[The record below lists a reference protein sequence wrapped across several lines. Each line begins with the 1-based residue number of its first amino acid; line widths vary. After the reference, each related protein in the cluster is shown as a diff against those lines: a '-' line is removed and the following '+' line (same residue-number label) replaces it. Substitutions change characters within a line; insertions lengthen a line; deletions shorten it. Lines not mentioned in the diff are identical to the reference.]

1 MSHVVFHSGYVAK
14 RGVFIDIAGS
24 IKKIFFVCNCI
35 LLCLACWIWLSPNP
49 RSEASEP
56 IRIQVENTPDIDEM
70 YDIFMRQS
78 KQELIESLSSLSQDE
93 SDVES
98 LLIAGQV
105 LFKHTDFTCK
115 DYLMMIRNPNNTV
128 PLRSVAI
135 ECYAKKLSDSEVD
148 KDIVA
153 LIADSDVDS
162 SLRVLAVA
170 LLHHHFDAQEEA
182 HISALLSAADSENDD
197 LAYNAM
203 KALEHIDPE
212 CAMIR
217 AKDIYENF
225 QNESPARINIA
236 CKILARYYSS
246 DRFHN
251 INQDEVHA
259 FVQKSLE
266 IYDLVNQEE
275 VRSAVS
281 QALALLPDS
290 YSKNMEW
297 HA

>member
-1 MSHVVFHSGYVAK
+1 M
-14 RGVFIDIAGS
+14 DIAGL

-105 LFKHTDFTCK
+105 LFKRTDFTCK
-115 DYLMMIRNPNNTV
+115 DYLMMIRNPNNPV

-203 KALEHIDPE
+203 KALEHVDPE

-290 YSKNMEW
+290 YTKNMEW

>member
-1 MSHVVFHSGYVAK
+1 M
-14 RGVFIDIAGS
+14 DIAGS

-70 YDIFMRQS
+70 YDIFMQQS

-105 LFKHTDFTCK
+105 LFKRTDFTCK
-115 DYLMMIRNPNNTV
+115 DYLMMIRNPNNPV

-182 HISALLSAADSENDD
+182 HISALLFAADSENDD

-203 KALEHIDPE
+203 KALEHVDPE

>member
-1 MSHVVFHSGYVAK
+1 M
-14 RGVFIDIAGS
+14 DIAGL

-105 LFKHTDFTCK
+105 LFKRTDFTCK

-203 KALEHIDPE
+203 KALEHVDPE

-251 INQDEVHA
+251 INQDEVHG

-290 YSKNMEW
+290 YTKNMEW

>member
-1 MSHVVFHSGYVAK
+1 M
-14 RGVFIDIAGS
+14 DIAGS

-105 LFKHTDFTCK
+105 LFKRTDFTCK
-115 DYLMMIRNPNNTV
+115 DYLMMIRNPNNPV

-203 KALEHIDPE
+203 KALEHVDPE

-236 CKILARYYSS
+236 CKILATYYSS

-266 IYDLVNQEE
+266 IYDLLNQEE

-281 QALALLPDS
+281 QALALLPDP
-290 YSKNMEW
+290 YTKNMEW

>member
-1 MSHVVFHSGYVAK
+1 M
-14 RGVFIDIAGS
+14 
-24 IKKIFFVCNCI
+24 
-35 LLCLACWIWLSPNP
+35 
-49 RSEASEP
+49 
-56 IRIQVENTPDIDEM
+56 ENTPDIDEM

-105 LFKHTDFTCK
+105 LFKRTDFTCK
-115 DYLMMIRNPNNTV
+115 DYLMMIRNPNNPV

-203 KALEHIDPE
+203 KALEHVDPE

-290 YSKNMEW
+290 YTKNMEW

>member
-1 MSHVVFHSGYVAK
+1 M
-14 RGVFIDIAGS
+14 DIAGL

-105 LFKHTDFTCK
+105 SFKRTDFTCK

-203 KALEHIDPE
+203 KALEHVDPE

-251 INQDEVHA
+251 INQDEVHG

-290 YSKNMEW
+290 YTKNMEW

>member
-1 MSHVVFHSGYVAK
+1 M
-14 RGVFIDIAGS
+14 DIAGL

-98 LLIAGQV
+98 LLIAGQA
-105 LFKHTDFTCK
+105 LFKRTDFTCE
-115 DYLMMIRNPNNTV
+115 DYMMMIRNPNNTV

-203 KALEHIDPE
+203 KALEHVDPE

-251 INQDEVHA
+251 INQDEVHG

-266 IYDLVNQEE
+266 IYDSVNQEE
-275 VRSAVS
+275 VRSAAS

-290 YSKNMEW
+290 YTKNMEW

>member
-1 MSHVVFHSGYVAK
+1 M
-14 RGVFIDIAGS
+14 DIAGL

-105 LFKHTDFTCK
+105 LFKRTDFTCK
-115 DYLMMIRNPNNTV
+115 DYLMMIRNPNNPV

-203 KALEHIDPE
+203 KA
-212 CAMIR
+212 
-217 AKDIYENF
+217 
-225 QNESPARINIA
+225 
-236 CKILARYYSS
+236 
-246 DRFHN
+246 
-251 INQDEVHA
+251 
-259 FVQKSLE
+259 
-266 IYDLVNQEE
+266 
-275 VRSAVS
+275 
-281 QALALLPDS
+281 
-290 YSKNMEW
+290 
-297 HA
+297 

>member
-1 MSHVVFHSGYVAK
+1 M
-14 RGVFIDIAGS
+14 DIAGS

-78 KQELIESLSSLSQDE
+78 KKELIESLSSLSQDE

-105 LFKHTDFTCK
+105 LFKRTDFTCK
-115 DYLMMIRNPNNTV
+115 DYLMMIRNPNNPV

-203 KALEHIDPE
+203 KALEHVDPE

-266 IYDLVNQEE
+266 IYDLLNQEE

-290 YSKNMEW
+290 YTKNMEW

>member
-14 RGVFIDIAGS
+14 KGVFMDIAGL

-290 YSKNMEW
+290 YTKNMEW